1 MATKKKKQK
10 DKSFLRVLVI
20 IIKIEPLTT
29 HLTQSPTYYTTS
41 VAMSSENDDNLPC
54 GVQPHAQASWRAKY
68 EYMDRLWIKQ
78 GKEIA
83 ELKAQLAKKDAEL
96 QGALAKKDAELA
108 NKYAELDKRTAEKA
122 TVQAATLW
130 AELAKNSAEL
140 AKKDAELA
148 KKDAE
153 LAKKDAELAKKDG
166 ELASLLTP
174 IVQPVITE
182 DPSPSK

>member
-29 HLTQSPTYYTTS
+29 HLIQSPTYYTTS

-68 EYMDRLWIKQ
+68 EYMDRLWIQQ

-83 ELKAQLAKKDAEL
+83 ELKAKLSKKDTELQVEATKKKNMEAEVLQLQAAAETEKAKAAAEIAELRVQLAKKDTQLEAEVL
-96 QGALAKKDAELA
+96 NINKETEAHRLKLEEAKKT
-108 NKYAELDKRTAEKA
+108 NA
-122 TVQAATLW
+122 TKW
-130 AELAKNSAEL
+130 ASCF
-140 AKKDAELA
+140 
-148 KKDAE
+148 
-153 LAKKDAELAKKDG
+153 G
-166 ELASLLTP
+166 CP
-174 IVQPVITE
+174 
-182 DPSPSK
+182 